1 MSYEMLAMIGLY
13 DIVQVDIISEQFIAD
28 KKVKELLVT

>member
-1 MSYEMLAMIGLY
+1 MSYENVAGKGLY
-13 DIVQVDIISEQFIAD
+13 DIVQPHINSEQFMAD